1 MVKLETP
8 LYGDV
13 RLKISYHKF
22 KSKYLLM
29 YNHNCRVVY
38 IHVVEIAQGVTL
50 EFELD
55 SEPRALL

>member
-29 YNHNCRVVY
+29 YDRVLFIY
-38 IHVVEIAQGVTL
+38 VVEIAQGVTL
-50 EFELD
+50 EIGLD